1 MVIQRVITMSDDT
14 FAQSGNAGAPPGD
27 AEYNAVFAAVTATE
41 RGRWFLAEFA
51 NRTRKADTDV
61 ILAAIARVEA
71 AVRSGAT
78 PQAALQRE
86 VLAVAAAAI
95 EPAPARENER
105 DEPAVE
111 QAPTNIAAPDPA
123 PAEIIQDGGE
133 QDGGE
138 HDSGEHDRGEHGRG
152 EDDSD
157 EEAQTL
163 SDQDYSDAVA
173 AIAAS
178 LTTRLEQSSKN
189 LVRETAVEEPVPA
202 REPASLGLATAAE
215 TAMPAVGAMRQG
227 RVPQDNSPRWHI
239 ESPDFVFGA
248 ADPDEAMP
256 GTEPQP
262 APAQMQSQL
271 LGAEIMSAEAW
282 EAEVRAQPT
291 SQGDAP
297 PAAGE
302 EPSQLETA
310 MDVQPVPVAT
320 EEAAPFPSP
329 AASSPE
335 LELDVVPFTDTARP
349 QLRVAREAMPSQRA
363 PRYGSLTV
371 TDALSE
377 DEVIALFG

>member
-14 FAQSGNAGAPPGD
+14 FAQSGQAGAPPGD

-71 AVRSGAT
+71 AIRSGAT

-86 VLAVAAAAI
+86 VLAVAAAI
-95 EPAPARENER
+95 EPAPAREDER
-105 DEPAVE
+105 DEPAIE
-111 QAPTNIAAPDPA
+111 QVPANIAASDLA
-123 PAEIIQDGGE
+123 PAEIVQDSGE
-133 QDGGE
+133 QDSGE
-138 HDSGEHDRGEHGRG
+138 HDSGEHGRS

-157 EEAQTL
+157 EDAQAL

-178 LTTRLEQSSKN
+178 LTTRLEQSGKN

-202 REPASLGLATAAE
+202 REPAPLGLATAAE

-282 EAEVRAQPT
+282 EAEVRAQPA

-310 MDVQPVPVAT
+310 MDVRPAPVAT
-320 EEAAPFPSP
+320 EEAAPFPSA

-349 QLRVAREAMPSQRA
+349 QLRVAREAIPSQRA